1 MVGCSCIAANSHLAK
16 QVLRQAKAF
25 NSEIFSVL
33 GGHHPSLMPKD
44 CNDACV
50 DSVVIGEGEKTIVEL
65 LAGYE
70 NSGNLSSINGI
81 AYRDKDGN
89 FKINPPRG
97 LTDMNV
103 LPALSRNLTRRY
115 RKKNLYY
122 RASWRPID
130 CIVSSRGCP
139 YKCKFCGLLKNLP
152 RQVSVC

>member
-1 MVGCSCIAANSHLAK
+1 
-16 QVLRQAKAF
+16 VLRQAKAF

-65 LAGYE
+65 LAEYE

-115 RKKNLYY
+115 RKKTCTTEPAGDRSTAL
-122 RASWRPID
+122 SP
-130 CIVSSRGCP
+130 RG
-139 YKCKFCGLLKNLP
+139 G
-152 RQVSVC
+152 VHTSVNSADS